1 MGPYGYSADA
11 LPGRGGALVDFH
23 WSEEQLAYR
32 ASVVEFAQK
41 ELNDELVDRDDS
53 GEFSREAWDKCAQI
67 GIQGLP
73 FPEEYGGQGADA
85 LTTILAMEGLGY
97 GCRDNGLI
105 FSINAHIWSGA
116 MPIDRFGTP
125 EQKAKYLTGLNDGSL
140 VGVQGMTEPD
150 SGSDAYSLN
159 TTARLD
165 GESYVLNGSKTYI
178 TNAPVADVFIVF
190 ATVDKTKGWAGLC
203 AFIVE
208 KGTLG
213 LEVGANFKKMGLRT
227 SPMSELVFSD
237 CQVPVEN
244 LLGRV
249 GSGMMV
255 FNHSIEWER
264 SCILASAVGTMERQ
278 LEKAVAYANER
289 RQFGEP
295 IGKFQAVSHRLVDMK
310 VRLETS
316 RLLLYRL
323 GWILDQGKTSA
334 MDAAMVKYQL
344 SESFL
349 QSSLDAVSI
358 YGALGYMSESEV
370 ERDVRDAI
378 AGRIYSGTNDIQR
391 NIIARHLGL

>member
-1 MGPYGYSADA
+1 M
-11 LPGRGGALVDFH
+11 DFN

-41 ELNDELVDRDDS
+41 ELNGGLVDRDDA
-53 GEFSREAWDKCAQI
+53 GEFSRDAWNKCAQI

-97 GCRDNGLI
+97 GCGDNGLI

-125 EQKAKYLTGLNDGSL
+125 EQKEKYLPGLNDGSL
-140 VGVQGMTEPD
+140 IGVQGMTEPD

-159 TTARLD
+159 TTAVLD
-165 GESYVLNGSKTYI
+165 GDTYVLNGSKTYI

-190 ATVDKTKGWAGLC
+190 ATVDKSKGWAGLC

-208 KGTLG
+208 KGTPG

-227 SPMSELVFSD
+227 SPMSELIFSD
-237 CQVPVEN
+237 CRVPAAN

-278 LEKAVAYANER
+278 LEKAVDYANER

-295 IGKFQAVSHRLVDMK
+295 IGKFQAVSHRLVDMRM
-310 VRLETS
+310 RLDTS

-334 MDAAMVKYQL
+334 LDAAMVKYHL
-344 SESFL
+344 SECFL
-349 QSSLDAVSI
+349 QSSLDAVSV

-378 AGRIYSGTNDIQR
+378 AGRIYSGTNDIQK
-391 NIIARHLGL
+391 NIIARHMGL

>member
-1 MGPYGYSADA
+1 
-11 LPGRGGALVDFH
+11 VDFR
-23 WSEEQLAYR
+23 WTEEQLAYR
-32 ASVVEFAQK
+32 AAVVEFAQK
-41 ELNDELVDRDDS
+41 ELNDRVADRDQAS
-53 GEFSREAWDKCAQI
+53 EFSREAWVKAAKI

-97 GCRDNGLI
+97 GCADNGLI

-116 MPIDRFGTP
+116 MPIHRFGTE
-125 EQKAKYLTGLNDGSL
+125 EQKAKYLPGLNDGSL
-140 VGVQGMTEPD
+140 ISVQGMTEPD
-150 SGSDAYSLN
+150 SGSDAYSLK

-165 GESYVLNGSKTYI
+165 GDVYVLNGSKTYI
-178 TNAPVADVFIVF
+178 TNAPVADLFVVF
-190 ATVDKTKGWAGLC
+190 ASIDRSKGWAGLC

-208 KGTLG
+208 KGTPG
-213 LEVGANFKKMGLRT
+213 LDVGVNFKKMGLRT
-227 SPMSELVFSD
+227 SPMSELAFND
-237 CQVPVEN
+237 CRVPKEN

-278 LEKAVAYANER
+278 LEKAVAYAKER

-310 VRLETS
+310 IRLETS

-323 GWILDQGKTSA
+323 GWVLDQGETSA
-334 MDAAMVKYQL
+334 LDAAMVKQQL

-358 YGALGYMSESEV
+358 YGALGFMTETEV

-378 AGRIYSGTNDIQR
+378 AGRIYSGTNDIQK
-391 NIIARHLGL
+391 NIIARHMGL

>member
-1 MGPYGYSADA
+1 
-11 LPGRGGALVDFH
+11 
-23 WSEEQLAYR
+23 
-32 ASVVEFAQK
+32 
-41 ELNDELVDRDDS
+41 
-53 GEFSREAWDKCAQI
+53 
-67 GIQGLP
+67 
-73 FPEEYGGQGADA
+73 
-85 LTTILAMEGLGY
+85 
-97 GCRDNGLI
+97 
-105 FSINAHIWSGA
+105 

-125 EQKAKYLTGLNDGSL
+125 EQKEKYLPGLNDGSL
-140 VGVQGMTEPD
+140 IGVQGMTEPD

-159 TTARLD
+159 TTAQLD
-165 GESYVLNGSKTYI
+165 GDSYVLNGSKTYI
-178 TNAPVADVFIVF
+178 TNAPVADIFIVF
-190 ATVDKTKGWAGLC
+190 ATIDRTKGWAGLT

-208 KGTLG
+208 KGTPG

-227 SPMSELVFSD
+227 SPMSELIFSD
-237 CQVPVEN
+237 CRVPAAN

-264 SCILASAVGTMERQ
+264 SCIFASAVGTMERQ

-289 RQFGEP
+289 KQFGEP
-295 IGKFQAVSHRLVDMK
+295 IGKFQAVSHRLVEMK
-310 VRLETS
+310 TRLETS

-334 MDAAMVKYQL
+334 LDSAMVKYHL

-349 QSSLDAVSI
+349 QSSLDAVSV

-378 AGRIYSGTNDIQR
+378 AGRIYSGTNDIQK
-391 NIIARHLGL
+391 NIVARYIGL